1 MEFSKYLFCA
11 WKWCGARYI
20 PSDQIIL
27 ESSFIYGKPLS
38 LRYCLPNRIN
48 SEAQSLA
55 RQLFQGFALAKESLP
70 GAAPGRG
77 ENN

>member
-1 MEFSKYLFCA
+1 MESSKYRFCA

-27 ESSFIYGKPLS
+27 ESSFIDGKPS
-38 LRYCLPNRIN
+38 NLRYSLLNRIN
-48 SEAQSLA
+48 SEAESLA
-55 RQLFQGFALAKESLP
+55 RQLFQGVVLAKRAYP
-70 GAAPGRG
+70 ARPRGRG